1 MSFYREISKYYDYIF
16 PVGENQLNFIKN
28 CAGKP
33 GGKILDVACG
43 SGGYSVELAKEGY
56 LVTAVDI
63 EEEMVEKV
71 KKKAS
76 ENGLS
81 INAFKCDM
89 RELEKKIGERF
100 DTIFCIGNALVHLTS
115 LKEITDV
122 LGQMRRLLAE
132 GGFLVLQIVNYDRI
146 IKYNLDGLPTITND
160 EIGLEFTRKY
170 RYKKESNII
179 EFNTSL
185 KIKNG
190 DCETEYNNS
199 VELLPLKSGELAA
212 ALRNAGFS
220 AFDFYGD
227 FKYSDY
233 TEDSHLLVVKAR

>member
-1 MSFYREISKYYDYIF
+1 LYR
-16 PVGENQLNFIKN
+16 QLSG
-28 CAGKP
+28 ASYKP
-33 GGKILDVACG
+33 
-43 SGGYSVELAKEGY
+43 
-56 LVTAVDI
+56 
-63 EEEMVEKV
+63 
-71 KKKAS
+71 
-76 ENGLS
+76 
-81 INAFKCDM
+81 
-89 RELEKKIGERF
+89 ER
-100 DTIFCIGNALVHLTS
+100 DNRCPRAN
-115 LKEITDV
+115 E
-122 LGQMRRLLAE
+122 RLLAE

-220 AFDFYGD
+220 AFDFYGILNTRIIR
-227 FKYSDY
+227 KIP
-233 TEDSHLLVVKAR
+233 TCWW